1 MNRAIAA
8 LLLAF
13 GIACHAHAA
22 EEYQR
27 YALTVPMLEKHRA
40 ATKEFEKTS
49 KKKDD
54 DDEGD
59 KDGLT
64 VDQLARKIDATPGAK
79 PILTRHGLTSREY
92 ALVSVAFFQ
101 AGFYLMMEPAMDKKK
116 GAQLLASYPAE
127 TRANI
132 ELLRKNPQL
141 MKQ

>member
-8 LLLAF
+8 LLLAL
-13 GIACHAHAA
+13 GIACHVHAA
-22 EEYQR
+22 EDFQR
-27 YALTVPMLEKHRA
+27 YALTVPMLQKHRA
-40 ATKEFEKTS
+40 ATKELEKTI
-49 KKKDD
+49 KKK

-64 VDQLARKIDATPGAK
+64 VDQLAKEIDATPGAK
-79 PILTRHGLTSREY
+79 PILAKHGLSSREY

-101 AGFYLMMEPAMDKKK
+101 AGFHLMMEPSMDKKK

-141 MKQ
+141 MKE

>member
-1 MNRAIAA
+1 MTRAIAA

-40 ATKEFEKTS
+40 ATKEFEKTV

-54 DDEGD
+54 DDGD

-64 VDQLARKIDATPGAK
+64 VDQLAKQIDATPGAR
-79 PILTRHGLTSREY
+79 PILAKHGFSSRDY

-101 AGFYLMMEPAMDKKK
+101 AGFYLMMEPSMDKKK